1 MLRAIRLPLLL
12 CGMICATAA
21 VAGADDWAPKMF
33 KTRDHDFGT
42 VARGA
47 NVQHEFVI
55 TNLYEEDVHIASVRS
70 SCGCTKA
77 SITQQDIKTYE
88 KAAIVAKF
96 DTRTFLGSHS
106 ATLTVTIDRPYYAEV
121 QLHVKGYIRSDVVL
135 DPGGVDFG
143 TIDAG
148 QPADQTVAVE
158 YAGRGDWQ
166 ITGVKSNSPY
176 ITAEVVERQ
185 RTGGNVSY
193 DLAVAL
199 SDDAPVGYLN
209 GLLTV
214 STNDRRAS
222 EFAVSVDGRVASEV
236 TVSPKSL
243 YFGTVQAGETATKKL
258 VIKGKKPFRVVRVEC
273 DDECFAAEVSSEAK
287 RVHLVPVTFDA
298 SSGSGRMSTQLRII
312 TDLGENGS
320 PKLVAHAHI
329 AQPLTQDTSGV
340 DTSSAALTSSR

>member
-1 MLRAIRLPLLL
+1 MLRAICSSLLFVL
-12 CGMICATAA
+12 ATTT

-33 KTRDHDFGT
+33 ETRDHDFGT

-47 NVQHEFVI
+47 KVEHEFVI

-70 SCGCTKA
+70 TCGCTKV
-77 SITQQDIKTYE
+77 SITQPDVKTYE
-88 KAAIVAKF
+88 TAAIVAKF
-96 DTRTFLGSHS
+96 DTHAFLGSRS

-143 TIDAG
+143 TIDVG
-148 QPADQTVAVE
+148 TPSEQSVAVD

-166 ITGVKSNSPY
+166 ITGVKSSSPHV
-176 ITAEVVERQ
+176 TAKAVERT

-193 DLAVAL
+193 DLAVTL

-209 GLLTV
+209 TQLTV
-214 STNDRRAS
+214 LTNDRRAS
-222 EFAVSVDGRVASEV
+222 EFSVSIIGRVASEV

-243 YFGTVQAGETATKKL
+243 YFGTVQSGKTATKKL
-258 VIKGKKPFRVVRVEC
+258 VIKGKKPFRVIRVEC
-273 DDECFAAEVSSEAK
+273 DDECFAATVSDEAK

-298 SSGSGRMSTQLRII
+298 SHGSGRMSSHLRIV
-312 TDLGENGS
+312 TDLGENAS
-320 PKLVAHAHI
+320 PELVVHAHI
-329 AQPLTQDTSGV
+329 ARPLTQDTSGA
-340 DTSSAALTSSR
+340 DTTSAALTSSR